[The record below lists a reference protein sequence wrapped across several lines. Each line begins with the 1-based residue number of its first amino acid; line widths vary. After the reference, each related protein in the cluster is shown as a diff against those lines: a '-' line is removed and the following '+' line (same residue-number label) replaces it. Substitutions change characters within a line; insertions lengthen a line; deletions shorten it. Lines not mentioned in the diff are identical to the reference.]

1 MKHTTKIVSLVL
13 ALIFVVALFAGC
25 GGKTE
30 QPSGQPGSNAP
41 AANTP
46 ASVTVNPE
54 DTTAQT
60 AGEHEVTETTV
71 YADELTYASGDLVVV
86 NPLNP
91 AFVASSATVVMPM
104 LYDTLLTRVPDGTYG
119 PRLATEWSHS
129 DDFIDWTLKLRDDVT
144 FHNGDKFT
152 AKDIADTVELCVNA
166 PGSIGGIQWSAV
178 KEVEIVDDY
187 NCIIHLNRPVIDWE
201 DTMANPMLAI
211 FNKRAYDEDNIQ
223 GILVG
228 TGCWKAGDFKA
239 SSYFELDANED
250 YWGEKALAKKF
261 IMKCVTEQTA
271 QAIMFENG
279 ELDFA
284 GVANQN
290 LAKYEADPELEVDS
304 YVMTNTQYIGFNM
317 NSPICSDI
325 NFRRA
330 VLYAID
336 RQDYNDITLQ
346 GYGHTWDTGSYWG
359 SRTDY
364 KKDIPVIE
372 RDVEKAKE
380 FLAQSS
386 YVPGTPVKIIAA
398 MSMTISNAQ
407 VLQQQL
413 ADVGITIDIFD
424 TDNATLGATT
434 TWGSTSY
441 DMIANSGPWTKLA
454 SSCDMFFRTQS
465 TGNKAQY
472 SNPEMDE
479 LLAKA
484 AMTPN
489 GPEREALYYQVQ
501 DIAAEDIPYIGIF
514 NMQMFVGRHANCGGV
529 ILWPDNYNDYSHAYK
544 IIEE

>member
-1 MKHTTKIVSLVL
+1 MKRTTKIVSLVL
-13 ALIFVVALFAGC
+13 AMLMVVALFAGC
-25 GGKTE
+25 GGGTTTDQPQQGGE
-30 QPSGQPGSNAP
+30 QP
-41 AANTP
+41 ANTP

-54 DTTAQT
+54 DTTAQQT
-60 AGEHEVTETTV
+60 GQHEVTEETK

-104 LYDTLLTRVPDGTYG
+104 LYDTLLQRLPEGGYG

-129 DDFIDWTLKLRDDVT
+129 DDFVDWTFKLRDDVT
-144 FHNGDKFT
+144 FHNGEKFT
-152 AKDIADTVELCVNA
+152 AQDVADTVALCVGS

-178 KEVEIVDDY
+178 DNVEVVSDTE
-187 NCIIHLNRPVIDWE
+187 CIMHLRRPVIDWE

-211 FNKRAYDEDNIQ
+211 FNKKAFDEDNVQ

-228 TGCWKAGDFKA
+228 TGPWKAGDFKA

-290 LAKYEADPELEVDS
+290 LAAYEANPELEVDS

-434 TWGSTSY
+434 GWGSTSY

-454 SSCDMFFRTQS
+454 SSCEMFFRTQS

-472 SNPEMDE
+472 SNPEVDE

-489 GPEREALYYQVQ
+489 GPEREALYYQIQ
-501 DIAAEDIPYIGIF
+501 DIVAEDIPYIGIF

>member
-1 MKHTTKIVSLVL
+1 MKSTRLVSLVL
-13 ALIFVVALFAGC
+13 AMLMVIALFAGC
-25 GGKTE
+25 GGEAEKPADNQPTE
-30 QPSGQPGSNAP
+30 AP
-41 AANTP
+41 K
-46 ASVTVNPE
+46 VTINPE

-60 AGEHEVTETTV
+60 AGEHEITETTK
-71 YADELTYASGDLVVV
+71 YADEITYASGDLVVV

-104 LYDTLLTRVPDGTYG
+104 LYDTLLTRNPDGTYG
-119 PRLATEWSHS
+119 PRLATEWDHN
-129 DDFIDWTLKLRDDVT
+129 DDFTEWTLKLRDDVK
-144 FHNGDKFT
+144 FHNGEKFT
-152 AKDIADTVELCVNA
+152 AKDIADTVTISTGA
-166 PGSIGGIQWSAV
+166 PGSIPGVQWAAV
-178 KEVEIVDDY
+178 DHVDIKSDTDCVIV
-187 NCIIHLNRPVIDWE
+187 LRRPVIDFE
-201 DTMANPMLAI
+201 DTMANPMTSI
-211 FNKRAYDEDNIQ
+211 FNKKAYDADNVN

-228 TGCWKAGDFKA
+228 TGCWKAGDFLP
-239 SSYFELDANED
+239 SSYFNLEAFDE
-250 YWGEKALAKKF
+250 YWGEKALAKRF
-261 IMKCVTEQTA
+261 VLKCVTEQTA

-279 ELDFA
+279 ELDIA
-284 GVANQN
+284 GVQNQN

-317 NSPICSDI
+317 ASPICSDL
-325 NFRRA
+325 NFRKA
-330 VLYAID
+330 VLYAVN

-346 GYGHTWDTGSYWG
+346 GYGHTWETGTYWG

-364 KKDIPVIE
+364 MKDIPVIE

-398 MSMTISNAQ
+398 MPQTISNAE

-413 ADVGITIDIFD
+413 SEIGVTVDIFD

-454 SSCDMFFRTQS
+454 SSCEMFFRTQA

-472 SNPEMDE
+472 SNPKMDE
-479 LLAKA
+479 LLDKA

-489 GPEREALYYQVQ
+489 GPEREALYYEIQ
-501 DIAAEDIPYIGIF
+501 DIIAEEVPYIGIF
-514 NMQMFVGRHANCGGV
+514 NMQMFIGRHANCGGA

-544 IIEE
+544 LVEE

>member
-25 GGKTE
+25 GGGKAGTDTPKTDT
-30 QPSGQPGSNAP
+30 P

-54 DTTAQT
+54 DTTAQVS
-60 AGEHEVTETTV
+60 GDHELTETTK
-71 YADELTYASGDLVVV
+71 YADEITYASGDLVVV

-104 LYDTLLTRVPDGTYG
+104 LYDTLLRRVPDGTYA
-119 PRLATEWSHS
+119 PRLATEWSS
-129 DDFIDWTLKLRDDVT
+129 DDFQTWHIKLRDDVK
-144 FHNGDKFT
+144 FHNGEKFT
-152 AKDIADTVELCVNA
+152 AQDVKDTIEITCAA
-166 PGSIGGIQWSAV
+166 PGSIGGTKWGLVDHVDV
-178 KEVEIVDDY
+178 KGDYECDIV
-187 NCIIHLNRPVIDWE
+187 LKTAVIDME
-201 DTMANPMLAI
+201 ENFANPMLAI
-211 FNKRAYDEDNIQ
+211 FNKKAYDADNVN

-228 TGCWKAGDFKA
+228 TGCWKAGAFQA
-239 SSYFELDANED
+239 SSYFELEANDE

-284 GVANQN
+284 GVSNQN

-346 GYGHTWDTGSYWG
+346 GYGHTWDNGGYWG

-364 KKDIPVIE
+364 MKDIPVIE

-398 MSMTISNAQ
+398 MTMTISNAQ

-434 TWGSTSY
+434 GWGSTSY

-454 SSCDMFFRTQS
+454 SSVEMFLRTGS
-465 TGNKAQY
+465 TGNKAQF
-472 SNPEMDE
+472 SDPHVDE
-479 LLAKA
+479 LLDKA
-484 AMTPN
+484 NGTPN
-489 GPEREALYYQVQ
+489 GPERQAIYYEIQ
-501 DIAAEDIPYIGIF
+501 DIMAEQIPYIGIF

-529 ILWPDNYNDYSHAYK
+529 ELWPDNYHDYSHAYK